1 MIVPNIILVI
11 SLISINLIIVKKL
24 YNKVM
29 PKFKISLYSLD
40 ILYFKTNSLV
50 IKYDVNILIFLC
62 NIQLSQYFNSKAH
75 TALRASYNKS

>member
-1 MIVPNIILVI
+1 MIVHNIILVI
-11 SLISINLIIVKKL
+11 FLILINLIIAKML
-24 YNKVM
+24 YNKAM

-40 ILYFKTNSLV
+40 ILYFKTNSLA

-75 TALRASYNKS
+75 TTLRASYNKA